1 MAVSLTLRTARV
13 DVVLP
18 YCLVCGLDNSPSFT
32 AGELNGTHN
41 GAELPPALA
50 DTASWSL
57 TPKGATVSE
66 LMLAVSSRGGASSNN
81 FSMRALTF
89 SPDLPLSP
97 SMKVKAPSCFVI
109 LSLEQLGCNHQRP
122 SLQEN

>member
-1 MAVSLTLRTARV
+1 M

-18 YCLVCGLDNSPSFT
+18 YCLVCGLDNAPSVT

-50 DTASWSL
+50 DKASWSL

-66 LMLAVSSRGGASSNN
+66 LMLAVSSRGGANADN
-81 FSMRALTF
+81 VSMRALTF
-89 SPDLPLSP
+89 APDLPLS
-97 SMKVKAPSCFVI
+97 SSAKVKTRHYFSPFLHVSDWG
-109 LSLEQLGCNHQRP
+109 Q
-122 SLQEN
+122 